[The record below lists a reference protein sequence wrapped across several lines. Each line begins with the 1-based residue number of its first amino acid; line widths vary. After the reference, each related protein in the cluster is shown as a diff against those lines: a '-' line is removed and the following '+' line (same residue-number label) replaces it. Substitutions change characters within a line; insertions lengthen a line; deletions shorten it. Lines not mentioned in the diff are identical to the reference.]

1 MHLLGIKAAISTT
14 FKPIT
19 AKQQQSERQSRRDD
33 TSAAA
38 PENGRKRFM
47 YLASAIVVLILHLGF
62 IAWVIFGAAVT
73 RSRPVVTALHVLSF
87 IWGLLVEIFPWSCP
101 LTLAENWLELRAGA
115 APYQGGFVLHYLDML
130 VYPNLPSILLTAAAI
145 LVVAVNV
152 IIYGRRW
159 REQTMKIHSIIHHE
173 QSDNSF
179 SG

>member
-1 MHLLGIKAAISTT
+1 
-14 FKPIT
+14 
-19 AKQQQSERQSRRDD
+19 
-33 TSAAA
+33 
-38 PENGRKRFM
+38 M
-47 YLASAIVVLILHLGF
+47 YLASAIGVLILHLGF

-73 RSRPVVTALHVLSF
+73 RSRPVVTAFHVLSF
-87 IWGLLVEIFPWSCP
+87 IWALLVEIFPWSCP

-115 APYQGGFVLHYLDML
+115 APYQGGFVLHYLDLL

-159 REQTMKIHSIIHHE
+159 REQTMKIHRIIHQE
-173 QSDNSF
+173 QSGNSF